1 MNTNNIFSISRFVN
15 FAKRELVENRRMLL
29 LQIASLIA
37 VVTLTGLLLSYEVYT
52 NEAVIETV
60 KQGDP
65 FSFSIVNGMAE
76 RNWVRVWS
84 VGAVVLFGS
93 LAVWNMDSK
102 AKRIARIMSPASQL
116 EKFTFG
122 AVLVLVVMPAI
133 AFLSIEAYDLIRVIT
148 FKYIIDTPCRHLV
161 AFADVPEMIFDGV
174 KPLGFI
180 VGVLSIQS
188 VFVLGGAIWHR
199 KPLIKTIVAL
209 LLIYFVVM
217 SIIVFAGPFGEIFNM
232 GENVGI
238 ALSIAFT
245 AIMWA
250 LAYYIF
256 TRSEVVGRII
266 NRK

>member
-37 VVTLTGLLLSYEVYT
+37 AITLTGLFLSYSVYT
-52 NEAVIETV
+52 NESVIEAV
-60 KQGDP
+60 NQGDP
-65 FSFSIVNGMAE
+65 FTYSIVNGVFE
-76 RNWVRVWS
+76 RNWVRVWF

-122 AVLVLVVMPAI
+122 AVLVLVIMPVI
-133 AFLSIEAYDLIRVIT
+133 TFISLEAYDLIRVVT

-161 AFADVPEMIFDGV
+161 TFFDLPALIFFGV

-180 VGVLSIQS
+180 VGVLSTQS
-188 VFVLGGAIWHR
+188 VFVLGSAIWHR
-199 KPLIKTIVAL
+199 KPLIKTLVAL
-209 LLIYFVVM
+209 LLVFFVLACY
-217 SIIVFAGPFGEIFNM
+217 IVLVDPFGKIFNV
-232 GENVGI
+232 GENWGI

-245 AIMWA
+245 AIMWV

-256 TRSEVVGRII
+256 IRSEVVGRII

>member
-29 LQIASLIA
+29 WQIASLIA
-37 VVTLTGLLLSYEVYT
+37 AITLTGLFLSYSVYT
-52 NEAVIETV
+52 NESVIEAV
-60 KQGDP
+60 NQGDP
-65 FSFSIVNGMAE
+65 FTYSIVNGVFE
-76 RNWVRVWS
+76 RNWVRVWF

-122 AVLVLVVMPAI
+122 AVLVLVIMPVI
-133 AFLSIEAYDLIRVIT
+133 TFISLEAYDLIRVVT

-161 AFADVPEMIFDGV
+161 TFFDLPALIFFGV

-180 VGVLSIQS
+180 VGVLSTQS

-209 LLIYFVVM
+209 LLFYFVVM
-217 SIIVFAGPFGEIFNM
+217 SIIVFAGPFGKIFNV
-232 GENVGI
+232 GENWGI

>member
-29 LQIASLIA
+29 WQIASLIA
-37 VVTLTGLLLSYEVYT
+37 AITLTGLFLSYSVYT
-52 NEAVIETV
+52 NESVIEAV
-60 KQGDP
+60 NQGDP
-65 FSFSIVNGMAE
+65 FTYSIVNGVFE
-76 RNWVRVWS
+76 RNWVRVWF

-122 AVLVLVVMPAI
+122 AVLVLVIMPVI
-133 AFLSIEAYDLIRVIT
+133 TFISLEAYDLIRVVT

-161 AFADVPEMIFDGV
+161 TFFDLPALIFFGV

-180 VGVLSIQS
+180 VGVLSTQS

-209 LLIYFVVM
+209 LLFYFVVM

-245 AIMWA
+245 AIMWV

-256 TRSEVVGRII
+256 IRSEVVGRII

>member
-29 LQIASLIA
+29 WQIASLIA
-37 VVTLTGLLLSYEVYT
+37 AITLTGLFLSYSVYT
-52 NEAVIETV
+52 NESVIEAV
-60 KQGDP
+60 NQGDP
-65 FSFSIVNGMAE
+65 FTYSIVNGVFE
-76 RNWVRVWS
+76 RNWVRVWF

-122 AVLVLVVMPAI
+122 AVLVLVIMPVI
-133 AFLSIEAYDLIRVIT
+133 TFISLEAYDLIRVVT

-161 AFADVPEMIFDGV
+161 TFFDLPALIFFGV

-180 VGVLSIQS
+180 VGVLSTQS

-209 LLIYFVVM
+209 LLFYFVVM

-245 AIMWA
+245 AIMWG

>member
-29 LQIASLIA
+29 WQIASLIA
-37 VVTLTGLLLSYEVYT
+37 AITLTGLFLSYSVYT
-52 NEAVIETV
+52 NESVIEAV
-60 KQGDP
+60 NQGDP
-65 FSFSIVNGMAE
+65 FTYSIVNGVFE
-76 RNWVRVWS
+76 RNWVRVWF

-122 AVLVLVVMPAI
+122 AVLVLVIMPVI
-133 AFLSIEAYDLIRVIT
+133 TFISLEAYDLIRVVT

-161 AFADVPEMIFDGV
+161 TFFDLPALIFFGV

-180 VGVLSIQS
+180 VGVLSTQS
-188 VFVLGGAIWHR
+188 VFVLGSAIWHR
-199 KPLIKTIVAL
+199 TPLIKTLVAL
-209 LLIYFVVM
+209 LLLYFVVM
-217 SIIVFAGPFGEIFNM
+217 SIIVFACPFGEIFNM
-232 GENVGI
+232 EENVGI